1 MNITNSVEEERERQR
16 ERRQAK
22 KRKTAPR
29 TVTVCFPLMTAGE
42 YGQKFLRKR

>member
-1 MNITNSVEEERERQR
+1 MLKERERGR
-16 ERRQAK
+16 KEERRQAK

-42 YGQKFLRKR
+42 YGQKIPRKR